1 MSPETQKPKSFAD
14 ILQQNQ
20 EFVAHLQTLQD
31 DMGTQLAEKEQEL
44 ALIQRLL
51 ADKQREVDEMQN
63 AQLQWAIDRQALL
76 EQHESLKKGHLTLQQ
91 THDRAQADLGRLKD
105 EAARARAHDQERAIE
120 RQALLDQHE
129 SLKQGNQDLQ
139 QSHDRAQVEL
149 ARLKDDVARA
159 KTRDEERRGQLRQ
172 LEQERIQLAQKYEA
186 DQKKFREDLKTAE
199 DDLNSLQTSQLQWAV
214 DRETLLKDRES
225 AVARQAQLEQE
236 WQKARASLT
245 EDKARLEDLSDD
257 LQQQL
262 KAVRA
267 ELEPLKAAR
276 DKWQAERQRL
286 IADVARLEQGSQAA
300 ESQFKADRK
309 LLLGQL
315 DEARKKGA
323 DLDKAEA
330 EFQRLSDER
339 SALLT
344 KVKAMEKDWQSRE
357 TSYAEEKSTLKK
369 QNQDAIARLAAM
381 QQDYEKIK
389 ALHADLAGETGR
401 KAEEWTAR
409 EQRLT
414 AEKNQLKVDL
424 ERIQAQ
430 LSDMMSQTNELH
442 SQRAAEAKELDQ
454 AWQREKVSLKAQ
466 LEEARK
472 TAGSGPPTSQVLARY
487 EAEKRAMQA
496 QLEGLK
502 VELAASGK
510 NKEAAPALSQ
520 AKRDFEAKFR
530 VIYDQSHDLNSPLNA
545 IIGFS
550 EILLDEKTNKTTPE
564 ERREFVAHIN
574 ESGKRLVE
582 HIREL
587 IEFAKQEA
595 GIQERPVQM
604 QPPVGV
610 GTKAPVIL
618 VADNDPAVKE
628 RIEPF
633 LSHAGYEVV
642 IAASAQ
648 EALRK
653 AVQLQ
658 PLAVLIDTQL
668 PPNGGSGLVYDLR
681 RESKTKDIPIVLT
694 SKVNKESLPFDIGQ
708 ADFLTKP
715 IDRQQLLQ
723 MMVKF
728 DLLADGKRGK
738 KTPSSILIVDD
749 DPQNIRLV
757 KAMLKPF
764 NMEIIVADGGKA
776 GLELALK
783 KKPDM
788 IILDL
793 MMPDVD
799 GFEVVSK
806 LREDPAGSQI
816 PILIYTAKNISS
828 EDRERLQGNIQSII
842 QKGDFGKDRFLE
854 MINNLQTSQAA

>member
-1 MSPETQKPKSFAD
+1 MPETPKAKSFAD

-20 EFVAHLQTLQD
+20 EFIAHLQALQD
-31 DMGTQLAEKEQEL
+31 DAGAQLAEKDKEL
-44 ALIQRLL
+44 ALIARQLEE
-51 ADKQREVDEMQN
+51 KQQELDELQN
-63 AQLQWAIDRQALL
+63 AQLQWAMD
-76 EQHESLKKGHLTLQQ
+76 
-91 THDRAQADLGRLKD
+91 
-105 EAARARAHDQERAIE
+105 

-129 SLKQGNQDLQ
+129 ALKQGHQDLQ

-149 ARLKDDVARA
+149 GRFKEDVARA
-159 KTRDEERRGQLRQ
+159 KTRDEERRGQLKQ
-172 LEQERIQLAQKYEA
+172 LEQERMQLAQKAEA
-186 DQKKFREDLKTAE
+186 DQKRMRADIKTAQ
-199 DDLNSLQTSQLQWAV
+199 DDLNSLQSAQLQWAV
-214 DRETLLKDRES
+214 DRETLLKDRDS
-225 AVARQAQLEQE
+225 AVLRQAQLEQE
-236 WQKARASLT
+236 WQKARAELTKDNARLT
-245 EDKARLEDLSDD
+245 ELSAQ

-262 KAVRA
+262 KAMQA
-267 ELEPLKAAR
+267 EIDPLKAAR

-286 IADVARLEQGSQAA
+286 VADVGRLEQAGQAA
-300 ESQFKADRK
+300 DAQFKADRK
-309 LLLGQL
+309 LLQGQL

-344 KVKAMEKDWQSRE
+344 KLKALEKDWQSRE
-357 TSYAEEKSTLKK
+357 ASVAEEKAALKK
-369 QNQDAIARLAAM
+369 QSQDAVAKLAAV
-381 QQDYEKIK
+381 QQDYEKLK
-389 ALHADLAGETGR
+389 AMHADLAGETGR

-430 LSDMMSQTNELH
+430 LSEMVGQTNELQTRR
-442 SQRAAEAKELDQ
+442 SAESKELEQ
-454 AWQREKVSLKAQ
+454 AWQREKASLKAQ

-472 TAGSGPPTSQVLARY
+472 AAGSGPPSSQVLARY

-496 QLEGLK
+496 QLDGLK
-502 VELAASGK
+502 TELTASGK
-510 NKEAAPALSQ
+510 NKDAAPALTQ

-550 EILLDEKTNKTTPE
+550 EILLDEKANKTTPE

-604 QPPVGV
+604 MPPVGA

-694 SKVNKESLPFDIGQ
+694 SKINKESLPFDIGQ

-749 DPQNIRLV
+749 DPQNIRLI

-764 NMEIIVADGGKA
+764 NMEIMVADGGKA

-816 PILIYTAKNISS
+816 PILIYTAKNITS
-828 EDRERLQGNIQSII
+828 EDRERLQGNIQTII

-854 MINNLQTSQAA
+854 MINNLQTSRAA

>member
-1 MSPETQKPKSFAD
+1 MPEAPKPKSFAD

-20 EFVAHLQTLQD
+20 DFITHLQALQED
-31 DMGTQLAEKEQEL
+31 VGGQLEEKEKELALVKRQLAEKQQEL
-44 ALIQRLL
+44 
-51 ADKQREVDEMQN
+51 DEMQN
-63 AQLQWAIDRQALL
+63 AQLQWAMDRQ
-76 EQHESLKKGHLTLQQ
+76 S
-91 THDRAQADLGRLKD
+91 
-105 EAARARAHDQERAIE
+105 
-120 RQALLDQHE
+120 LLDQHE
-129 SLKQGNQDLQ
+129 SLKQGQQDLQ
-139 QSHDRAQVEL
+139 QSHDQAKVEL
-149 ARLKDDVARA
+149 ARLKDDTARA
-159 KTRDEERRGQLRQ
+159 KVRDEERRGQLRQ
-172 LEQERIQLAQKYEA
+172 LEQERIQLAQKSEG
-186 DQKKFREDLKTAE
+186 DQKKIRADLKAAQ
-199 DDLNSLQTSQLQWAV
+199 DDLDSLQSAQLQWAM
-214 DRETLLKDRES
+214 DRETLLKDRDT
-225 AVARQAQLEQE
+225 AVTKQAQLEQE
-236 WQKARASLT
+236 WQKARAELT
-245 EDKARLEDLSDD
+245 KDKARLTDVTTQV
-257 LQQQL
+257 QQQL
-262 KAVRA
+262 KAAQA

-276 DKWQAERQRL
+276 EKWQAERQRL
-286 IADVARLEQGSQAA
+286 VADVARLEQGSQAA
-300 ESQFKADRK
+300 EAQFRADRK
-309 LLLGQL
+309 LLQGQL
-315 DEARKKGA
+315 EEARRKAA

-330 EFQRLSDER
+330 EFARISDER

-344 KVKAMEKDWQSRE
+344 KVKALEKDWQSRE
-357 TSYAEEKSTLKK
+357 ASIAEEKAALRK
-369 QNQDAIARLAAM
+369 QVQDAVARLAAM

-414 AEKNQLKVDL
+414 SEKNQLKVDL
-424 ERIQAQ
+424 ERVQAQ
-430 LSDMMSQTNELH
+430 LSDMMSQSNDLH
-442 SQRAAEAKELDQ
+442 SQRATQSKELEQ
-454 AWQREKVSLKAQ
+454 AWLREKASLKAQ
-466 LEEARK
+466 LDEARK
-472 TAGSGPPTSQVLARY
+472 AAGSGPPSSQVLARY

-496 QLEGLK
+496 QLDSLRT
-502 VELAASGK
+502 ELTASGK
-510 NKEAAPALSQ
+510 NKDAAPALAQ

-545 IIGFS
+545 INGFS
-550 EILLDEKTNKTTPE
+550 EILLDEKGNKTTPE

-574 ESGKRLVE
+574 ESAKRLGE

-604 QPPVGV
+604 VPPVGS
-610 GTKAPVIL
+610 GSKPPVIL

-764 NMEIIVADGGKA
+764 NMEVMVADGGKA

-783 KKPDM
+783 KKPDL

-816 PILIYTAKNISS
+816 PILIYTAKNITS
-828 EDRERLQGNIQSII
+828 EDRERLQGNIQTII

-854 MINNLQTSQAA
+854 MINNLQTTHAA

>member
-1 MSPETQKPKSFAD
+1 MGEREEHNPAEPRSRSFQD
-14 ILQQNQ
+14 VLQQHQ
-20 EFVAHLQTLQD
+20 QFISHLEALQD
-31 DMGTQLAEKEQEL
+31 EVGGQLAEKEKEL
-44 ALIQRLL
+44 AGREHELARLRAEL
-51 ADKQREVDEMQN
+51 EAKGKELDELQE
-63 AQLQWAIDRQALL
+63 AQLQWAMDRQ
-76 EQHESLKKGHLTLQQ
+76 G
-91 THDRAQADLGRLKD
+91 
-105 EAARARAHDQERAIE
+105 
-120 RQALLDQHE
+120 LLDKHE
-129 SLKQGNQDLQ
+129 SLKQEHADLEG
-139 QSHDRAQVEL
+139 SHERARGEL
-149 ARLKDDVARA
+149 TRIQEEVARA
-159 KTRDEERRGQLRQ
+159 RGRDEERRGQLRR
-172 LEQERIQLAQKYEA
+172 LEQERIELEKVHEA
-186 DQKKFREDLKTAE
+186 ERTRIEGELGTLRKDL
-199 DDLNSLQTSQLQWAV
+199 DGLQNAQLQWAM
-214 DRETLLKDRES
+214 DRETLLKERED
-225 AVARQAQLEQE
+225 AVARQAGLEQE
-236 WQKARASLT
+236 WQQARSSLT
-245 EDKARLEDLSDD
+245 DEKNRLTGLVAQ

-262 KAVRA
+262 KAVQE
-267 ELEPLKAAR
+267 ELQPLKGAR
-276 DKWQAERQRL
+276 DKWQSERQRL
-286 IADVARLEQGSQAA
+286 VSDLARLEQDALAKEEQG
-300 ESQFKADRK
+300 KADRR
-309 LLLGQL
+309 LFQHDL
-315 DEARKKGA
+315 DEARKKA
-323 DLDKAEA
+323 AESA
-330 EFQRLSDER
+330 KLETELQRVSDER
-339 SALLT
+339 AALLA
-344 KVKAMEKDWQSRE
+344 KVRALEKDWQSRE
-357 TSYAEEKSTLKK
+357 ASIAEERAGLRK
-369 QNQDAIARLAAM
+369 QLDAAGARFQAM
-381 QQDYEKIK
+381 QADYEKVK
-389 ALHADLAGETGR
+389 ALHADLAGEQSR
-401 KAEEWTAR
+401 KSEEWTGR

-414 AEKNQLKVDL
+414 GEKNQLKVDL
-424 ERIQAQ
+424 ERVQAE
-430 LSDMMSQTNELH
+430 LSEMMGRSTEL
-442 SQRAAEAKELDQ
+442 QRGREAELRELEQ
-454 AWQREKVSLKAQ
+454 AWAREKATLKAQ
-466 LEEARK
+466 LDEARK
-472 TAGSGPPTSQVLARY
+472 AAGTVPAQSQAIARY
-487 EAEKRAMQA
+487 ETEKRALQA
-496 QLEGLK
+496 QLEALK
-502 VELAASGK
+502 AELVASGK
-510 NKEAAPALSQ
+510 SKDQGPALSQ
-520 AKRDFEAKFR
+520 ARRDFEAKFR

-550 EILLDEKTNKTTPE
+550 EILLDERTNKTTPE
-564 ERREFVAHIN
+564 ERREFVQHIN

-604 QPPVGV
+604 VPPM
-610 GTKAPVIL
+610 GTGSKPPVIL

-764 NMEIIVADGGKA
+764 NMEVMVADGGKA

-783 KKPDM
+783 KKPDL
-788 IILDL
+788 IILAL

-816 PILIYTAKNISS
+816 PILIYTAKNITS
-828 EDRERLQGNIQSII
+828 EDRERLQGNIQTII

-854 MINNLQTSQAA
+854 MINNLQTTHAA

>member
-1 MSPETQKPKSFAD
+1 MSPEPSKAKSFAD

-20 EFVAHLQTLQD
+20 EFIVHLQALQED
-31 DMGTQLAEKEQEL
+31 IGTQLEEKEKEL
-44 ALIQRLL
+44 ALVKRQLT
-51 ADKQREVDEMQN
+51 AKQQETDELQN
-63 AQLQWAIDRQALL
+63 SQLQWAID
-76 EQHESLKKGHLTLQQ
+76 
-91 THDRAQADLGRLKD
+91 
-105 EAARARAHDQERAIE
+105 

-129 SLKQGNQDLQ
+129 SLKQGHQDLQ

-149 ARLKDDVARA
+149 GRLKDDVARSKA
-159 KTRDEERRGQLRQ
+159 RDEERRSQLRQ
-172 LEQERIQLAQKYEA
+172 LEQERMQLTQKFEA
-186 DQKKFREDLKTAE
+186 DQKKIRADLKSAQ
-199 DDLNSLQTSQLQWAV
+199 DDLDSLQSAQLQWAM
-214 DRETLLKDRES
+214 DRETLLKDRDT
-225 AVARQAQLEQE
+225 AVAKQAQLEQD
-236 WQKARASLT
+236 WQKARAELT
-245 EDKARLEDLSDD
+245 QDKVRLTQLTAQ

-262 KAVRA
+262 KAVQA

-276 DKWQAERQRL
+276 EKWQAERQRL
-286 IADVARLEQGSQAA
+286 IADVARLEQGGQAA
-300 ESQFKADRK
+300 EAQFKADRR
-309 LLLGQL
+309 LLQGQL
-315 DEARKKGA
+315 EEARKKGA

-330 EFQRLSDER
+330 EFQRVSDER
-339 SALLT
+339 SALLS
-344 KVKAMEKDWQSRE
+344 KVKALEKDWQLRE
-357 TSYAEEKSTLKK
+357 ASVAEEKSSLKK
-369 QNQDAIARLAAM
+369 QVSDANNRLAAVA
-381 QQDYEKIK
+381 QDAEKLK
-389 ALHADLAGETGR
+389 ALHADLAGETSR
-401 KAEEWTAR
+401 KAEEWTSR

-414 AEKNQLKVDL
+414 SEKNQLKVDL
-424 ERIQAQ
+424 ERVQAQ

-442 SQRAAEAKELDQ
+442 SQRAVEAKELDE
-454 AWQREKVSLKAQ
+454 AWKREKASLKAQ

-472 TAGSGPPTSQVLARY
+472 AAGSGPPTSQVLARY

-496 QLEGLK
+496 QLDSLRND
-502 VELAASGK
+502 LAASGK
-510 NKEAAPALSQ
+510 HKDTAPALSQ

-545 IIGFS
+545 ILGFS
-550 EILLDEKTNKTTPE
+550 EILLDEKANKTTPE

-604 QPPVGV
+604 VPPVGT
-610 GTKAPVIL
+610 GTKPPVIL

-694 SKVNKESLPFDIGQ
+694 SKVNKESLAFDIGQ

-749 DPQNIRLV
+749 DPQNIRLI

-764 NMEIIVADGGKA
+764 NIEVMVADGGKA
-776 GLELALK
+776 GVDMALK
-783 KKPDM
+783 KKPDL

-799 GFEVVSK
+799 GFEVVSRLK
-806 LREDPAGSQI
+806 EDPAASQI
-816 PILIYTAKNISS
+816 PILIYTAKNITS

>member
-1 MSPETQKPKSFAD
+1 MTPEAPKARSFGD
-14 ILQQNQ
+14 ILKQNQ
-20 EFVAHLQTLQD
+20 DFIAHLQALQED
-31 DMGTQLAEKEQEL
+31 IGAQLEEKEKELAVVKRQLGDKQQEL
-44 ALIQRLL
+44 
-51 ADKQREVDEMQN
+51 DELQN
-63 AQLQWAIDRQALL
+63 AQLQWAMD
-76 EQHESLKKGHLTLQQ
+76 
-91 THDRAQADLGRLKD
+91 
-105 EAARARAHDQERAIE
+105 
-120 RQALLDQHE
+120 RQALLDQHD
-129 SLKQGNQDLQ
+129 SLKSGHQDLQ
-139 QSHDRAQVEL
+139 QKHDQAQVEL
-149 ARLKDDVARA
+149 GRLKDDIARA
-159 KTRDEERRGQLRQ
+159 RARDEERRGQLKQ
-172 LEQERIQLAQKYEA
+172 LEQERIQLAQKFEA
-186 DQKKFREDLKTAE
+186 DQKKIRADLKSSQ
-199 DDLNSLQTSQLQWAV
+199 DDLDGLQTAQLQWAI
-214 DRETLLKDRES
+214 DRES
-225 AVARQAQLEQE
+225 LIKDRDAAVGKLAQLEQD
-236 WQKARASLT
+236 WQKARMELT
-245 EDKARLEDLSDD
+245 QDKEKLSE
-257 LQQQL
+257 LNSKFQQQL
-262 KAVRA
+262 KAIQA
-267 ELEPLKAAR
+267 EIEPLRASR
-276 DKWQAERQRL
+276 EKWQTERQRL
-286 IADVARLEQGSQAA
+286 VADIARLEQAAQAS
-300 ESQFKADRK
+300 ESEFKADRK
-309 LLLGQL
+309 LLMGELE
-315 DEARKKGA
+315 EARKKAA
-323 DLDKAEA
+323 DFDRAEA

-339 SALLT
+339 AALLT
-344 KVKAMEKDWQSRE
+344 KVRALEKDWQARE
-357 TSYAEEKSTLKK
+357 ASIAEEKAGLKK
-369 QNQDAIARLAAM
+369 QVSDALAKLGAT
-381 QQDYEKIK
+381 QQDYEKLK
-389 ALHADLAGETGR
+389 GLHADLAGETGR

-414 AEKNQLKVDL
+414 SEKNHLKVDL
-424 ERIQAQ
+424 ERVQSQ
-430 LSDMMSQTNELH
+430 LSDMMEKANDLQTQRMNEA
-442 SQRAAEAKELDQ
+442 RELEL
-454 AWQREKVSLKAQ
+454 AWQREKAALKAQ
-466 LEEARK
+466 LDEARK
-472 TAGSGPPTSQVLARY
+472 AAGSGPPTTQVLAKY

-496 QLEGLK
+496 QIDALRG
-502 VELAASGK
+502 ELATSGRSK
-510 NKEAAPALSQ
+510 DAAPALTQ

-574 ESGKRLVE
+574 ESGKRLSE

-595 GIQERPVQM
+595 GIQERPVAIV
-604 QPPVGV
+604 PPVGAAS
-610 GTKAPVIL
+610 KPPVIL
-618 VADNDPAVKE
+618 VADNDPAVRE

-653 AVQLQ
+653 AVQLR

-694 SKVNKESLPFDIGQ
+694 SKVNKESLPADLGQ

-764 NMEIIVADGGKA
+764 NMEVTVAEGGKQ
-776 GLELALK
+776 GLEMALK
-783 KKPDM
+783 KKPDL

-816 PILIYTAKNISS
+816 PILIYTAKNVTS
-828 EDRERLQGNIQSII
+828 EDRERLQGNIQTII

>member
-1 MSPETQKPKSFAD
+1 LSPEPAKTKSFAD

-20 EFVAHLQTLQD
+20 DFIAHLQTLQD
-31 DMGTQLAEKEQEL
+31 DIATQLAEKEKEL
-44 ALIQRLL
+44 EATRKELQ
-51 ADKQREVDEMQN
+51 AKQAELDDFQN
-63 AQLQWAIDRQALL
+63 SQLQWAMDRQGLLDQHTVVVKSHKEL
-76 EQHESLKKGHLTLQQ
+76 EQRHQRAESELQK
-91 THDRAQADLGRLKD
+91 AQAQWG
-105 EAARARAHDQERAIE
+105 AE
-120 RQALLDQHE
+120 RQALSDQHGA
-129 SLKQGNQDLQ
+129 LQQAHQDLQ
-139 QSHDRAQVEL
+139 QSHDRARVDL
-149 ARLKDDVARA
+149 ARLQEDVARA
-159 KTRDEERRGQLRQ
+159 KVRDEERRSQLRQ
-172 LEQERIQLAQKYEA
+172 LEQERMQLTKKHESVE
-186 DQKKFREDLKTAE
+186 KKFAADLKAAQS
-199 DDLNSLQTSQLQWAV
+199 DLDSLQSSQIQWAM
-214 DRETLLKDRES
+214 DREALLKDRDA
-225 AVARQAQLEQE
+225 AVAKQAQLEGE
-236 WQKARASLT
+236 WQLARTQLT
-245 EDKARLEDLSDD
+245 DDRKKLADLNSQ

-262 KAVRA
+262 KAVQA
-267 ELEPLKAAR
+267 ELEPLKAAK
-276 DKWQAERQRL
+276 DKWQSERQRL
-286 IADVARLEQGSQAA
+286 ISDIARVEQEAQSA
-300 ESQFKADRK
+300 EAQFKADRK
-309 LLLGQL
+309 LMQTQL
-315 DEARKKGA
+315 EEARKKGA

-330 EFQRLSDER
+330 EFQRVSDER

-344 KVKAMEKDWQSRE
+344 KVKALEKDWQVRE
-357 TSYAEEKSTLKK
+357 ASVAEEKAALRK
-369 QNQDAIARLAAM
+369 QVQDAAARLAAT
-381 QQDYEKIK
+381 QQDYEKVK
-389 ALHADLAGETGR
+389 ALHDDLAGETGR
-401 KAEEWTAR
+401 KAEEWTSR

-414 AEKNQLKVDL
+414 SEKNKLKVDL
-424 ERIQAQ
+424 ERVQGQ
-430 LSDMMSQTNELH
+430 LSEMMGETNELQ
-442 SQRAAEAKELDQ
+442 SRRANEMKELEL
-454 AWQREKVSLKAQ
+454 AWQREKASLKSQ

-472 TAGSGPPTSQVLARY
+472 TAGSGPPSSQVIARY
-487 EAEKRAMQA
+487 ETEKRAMQA
-496 QLEGLK
+496 QLDGLRT
-502 VELAASGK
+502 ELAAGGK
-510 NKEAAPALSQ
+510 NKDAAPALAQ

-545 IIGFS
+545 INGFS
-550 EILLDEKTNKTTPE
+550 EILLDEKGNKTTPE

-574 ESGKRLVE
+574 ESAKRLGE

-587 IEFAKQEA
+587 IEFAKQES

-604 QPPVGV
+604 VPPVGAS
-610 GTKAPVIL
+610 TKAPVIL
-618 VADNDPAVKE
+618 VADNDPSVKE

-694 SKVNKESLPFDIGQ
+694 SKINKESLPFDIGQ

-764 NMEIIVADGGKA
+764 NMEIMVADGGKA
-776 GLELALK
+776 GLEIAMK
-783 KKPDM
+783 KKPDL

-806 LREDPAGSQI
+806 LREDPASAQI
-816 PILIYTAKNISS
+816 PILIYTAKNITS
-828 EDRERLQGNIQSII
+828 EDRERLQGNIQTII

-854 MINNLQTSQAA
+854 MINNLQIAQAS

>member
-1 MSPETQKPKSFAD
+1 MSPETPKPKSFAD

-20 EFVAHLQTLQD
+20 EFIAHLQTLQD
-31 DMGTQLAEKEQEL
+31 DMGTELAEKAKEL
-44 ALIQRLL
+44 AAVQRQLD
-51 ADKQREVDEMQN
+51 AKQHELDELQN
-63 AQLQWAIDRQALL
+63 AQLQWAMDRQALL
-76 EQHESLKKGHLTLQQ
+76 GE
-91 THDRAQADLGRLKD
+91 
-105 EAARARAHDQERAIE
+105 
-120 RQALLDQHE
+120 HE
-129 SLKQGNQDLQ
+129 SLKQGHVDLQ

-149 ARLKDDVARA
+149 GRLKDDIARA
-159 KTRDEERRGQLRQ
+159 KTRDEERRSQLRQ
-172 LEQERIQLAQKYEA
+172 LEQERMLLAQKYEA
-186 DQKKFREDLKTAE
+186 DQKKTRADLKSAQ

-214 DRETLLKDRES
+214 DRETLLKDRDT
-225 AVARQAQLEQE
+225 AVARQAELEQD
-236 WQKARASLT
+236 WQKARAELT
-245 EDKARLEDLSDD
+245 HDKARLTDLTAQ
-257 LQQQL
+257 LQHQL
-262 KAVRA
+262 KAVQA
-267 ELEPLKAAR
+267 EIDPLKVAR

-286 IADVARLEQGSQAA
+286 IADVARLEQGAQSADA
-300 ESQFKADRK
+300 QFKADRK
-309 LLLGQL
+309 LLQAQL
-315 DEARKKGA
+315 EEARKKGA

-344 KVKAMEKDWQSRE
+344 KLKALEKDWQSRE
-357 TSYAEEKSTLKK
+357 ASIAEEKAALRK
-369 QNQDAIARLAAM
+369 QGQDAIAKLAAT
-381 QQDYEKIK
+381 QQDYEKLK
-389 ALHADLAGETGR
+389 ALHADLAGEAGR
-401 KAEEWTAR
+401 KVEEWTVR

-414 AEKNQLKVDL
+414 SEKNQLKVDL

-430 LSDMMSQTNELH
+430 LSEMSTQTNELH
-442 SQRAAEAKELDQ
+442 SQRAVEAKELEE
-454 AWQREKVSLKAQ
+454 AWQREKASLKAQ
-466 LEEARK
+466 LDEARK
-472 TAGSGPPTSQVLARY
+472 AAGSGPPTSQVLARY

-502 VELAASGK
+502 VELTASGK
-510 NKEAAPALSQ
+510 NKDAAPALIQ

-550 EILLDEKTNKTTPE
+550 EILLDEKANKTTPE

-604 QPPVGV
+604 VPPVGV

-764 NMEIIVADGGKA
+764 NMEIMVADGGKA
-776 GLELALK
+776 GLEIAMK

-806 LREDPAGSQI
+806 LREDPASSQI
-816 PILIYTAKNISS
+816 PILIYTAKNITS
-828 EDRERLQGNIQSII
+828 EDRERLQGNIQTII

>member
-1 MSPETQKPKSFAD
+1 MAPETPKGRSFAD

-20 EFVAHLQTLQD
+20 EFIAHLQALQED
-31 DMGTQLAEKEQEL
+31 IGGQLEEKEKEL
-44 ALIQRLL
+44 AVVKRQLNE
-51 ADKQREVDEMQN
+51 KQVELDELQN
-63 AQLQWAIDRQALL
+63 AQLQWAMD
-76 EQHESLKKGHLTLQQ
+76 
-91 THDRAQADLGRLKD
+91 
-105 EAARARAHDQERAIE
+105 
-120 RQALLDQHE
+120 RQALLDQQD
-129 SLKQGNQDLQ
+129 SFKQGHHDLQ
-139 QSHDRAQVEL
+139 QKHDQAQVEL
-149 ARLKDDVARA
+149 GRIKEDLNRARV
-159 KTRDEERRGQLRQ
+159 RDEERRAQLKQ
-172 LEQERIQLAQKYEA
+172 LEQERIQLAQKFEA
-186 DQKKFREDLKTAE
+186 DQKKIRADLKSAQ
-199 DDLNSLQTSQLQWAV
+199 DDLDSLQTSQIQWAM
-214 DRETLLKDRES
+214 DRETLLKDRDT
-225 AVARQAQLEQE
+225 AVAKQAQLEQE
-236 WQKARASLT
+236 WQKG
-245 EDKARLEDLSDD
+245 RLELTQEKTRLNELNSQ

-262 KAVRA
+262 KSVQA
-267 ELEPLKAAR
+267 ELDPLRTAR
-276 DKWQAERQRL
+276 EKWQAERQRL
-286 IADVARLEQGSQAA
+286 VADVARLEQAAQTTDSQA
-300 ESQFKADRK
+300 KADRK
-309 LLLGQL
+309 LLQGQI
-315 DEARKKGA
+315 DEARKKIMELEKVQS
-323 DLDKAEA
+323 D
-330 EFQRLSDER
+330 FQRVNDER

-344 KVKAMEKDWQSRE
+344 KVKALEKDWQSRE
-357 TSYAEEKSTLKK
+357 ASVAEEKAALKK
-369 QNQDAIARLAAM
+369 QVQDAVARLAAM
-381 QQDYEKIK
+381 QQDYEKLK
-389 ALHADLAGETGR
+389 GLHADLAGETGR

-414 AEKNQLKVDL
+414 SEKNQLKVDL
-424 ERIQAQ
+424 ERVQAE
-430 LSDMMSQTNELH
+430 LSDMMAKTNELQG
-442 SQRAAEAKELDQ
+442 QRMAQARELEQ
-454 AWQREKVSLKAQ
+454 AWQREKASLKAQ

-472 TAGSGPPTSQVLARY
+472 AAGGASQTSQAIAKL
-487 EAEKRAMQA
+487 ETEKRALQA
-496 QLEGLK
+496 QLEGLRA
-502 VELAASGK
+502 ELAASGK
-510 NKEAAPALSQ
+510 NKDAAPALSQ
-520 AKRDFEAKFR
+520 ARRDFEAKFR

-550 EILLDEKTNKTTPE
+550 EILLDEKANKTTPE

-595 GIQERPVQM
+595 GIQERPIAMV
-604 QPPVGV
+604 PPSGA
-610 GTKAPVIL
+610 TSKPPVIL

-749 DPQNIRLV
+749 DPQNIRLI

-764 NMEIIVADGGKA
+764 NMEVMVADGGKA
-776 GLELALK
+776 GLDIALK
-783 KKPDM
+783 KKPDL

-806 LREDPAGSQI
+806 LREDPDASQI
-816 PILIYTAKNISS
+816 PILIYTAKNITS

>member
-1 MSPETQKPKSFAD
+1 MAPESSKAKSFAD

-20 EFVAHLQTLQD
+20 EFIGHLQTLQED
-31 DMGTQLAEKEQEL
+31 IGAQLAEKEKELAAVKRQMAEKQQEL
-44 ALIQRLL
+44 
-51 ADKQREVDEMQN
+51 DELQN
-63 AQLQWAIDRQALL
+63 AQLQWAQD
-76 EQHESLKKGHLTLQQ
+76 
-91 THDRAQADLGRLKD
+91 
-105 EAARARAHDQERAIE
+105 
-120 RQALLDQHE
+120 RQALLDQQDAV
-129 SLKQGNQDLQ
+129 KQGHQDLQ
-139 QSHDRAQVEL
+139 QRHDQAQVEL
-149 ARLKDDVARA
+149 GRLKDDAARA
-159 KTRDEERRGQLRQ
+159 KTRDEERRSQLRQ
-172 LEQERIQLAQKYEA
+172 LEQERMQLAQKFEA
-186 DQKKFREDLKTAE
+186 DQKKVRADLKSAQ
-199 DDLNSLQTSQLQWAV
+199 DDLDSLQTAQLQWAM
-214 DRETLLKDRES
+214 DRETLLKDRDA
-225 AVARQAQLEQE
+225 AVAKQAQLEQE
-236 WQKARASLT
+236 WQKARADLTSEKTRLT
-245 EDKARLEDLSDD
+245 ELSTK

-262 KAVRA
+262 KVAQA
-267 ELEPLKAAR
+267 EIEPLKAAR
-276 DKWQAERQRL
+276 EKSQAERQRL
-286 IADVARLEQGSQAA
+286 VADVARLEQGAQSADA
-300 ESQFKADRK
+300 QFKADRK
-309 LLLGQL
+309 LLQGQL
-315 DEARKKGA
+315 EEARHKAA

-344 KVKAMEKDWQSRE
+344 KVKALERDWQSRE
-357 TSYAEEKSTLKK
+357 ASFAEEKAGLKK
-369 QNQDAIARLAAM
+369 QVQDAVARLAGI
-381 QQDYEKIK
+381 QQDYEKLK
-389 ALHADLAGETGR
+389 TMHADLAGETGR
-401 KAEEWTAR
+401 KAEEWTTR

-414 AEKNQLKVDL
+414 SEKNQLKVDL
-424 ERIQAQ
+424 ERVQAQ
-430 LSDMMSQTNELH
+430 LSDMMAETNELH
-442 SQRAAEAKELDQ
+442 GRRASESKELEQ
-454 AWQREKVSLKAQ
+454 AWHREKASLKTQ

-472 TAGSGPPTSQVLARY
+472 AAGSGPPASQAIARY

-496 QLEGLK
+496 QLDG
-502 VELAASGK
+502 VRTELAASGK
-510 NKEAAPALSQ
+510 NKDAAPALTQ

-545 IIGFS
+545 IVGFS
-550 EILLDEKTNKTTPE
+550 EILLDEKANKTTPE

-604 QPPVGV
+604 VPPVGL
-610 GTKAPVIL
+610 GTKPPVIL

-694 SKVNKESLPFDIGQ
+694 SKINKESLPFDIGQ

-749 DPQNIRLV
+749 DPQNIRLI

-764 NMEIIVADGGKA
+764 NMEIMVADGGKA

-783 KKPDM
+783 KKPDL

-806 LREDPAGSQI
+806 LREDPAGRQI

>member
-1 MSPETQKPKSFAD
+1 MSPEPSKAKSFAD

-20 EFVAHLQTLQD
+20 EFIVHLQALQED
-31 DMGTQLAEKEQEL
+31 IGTQLEEKEKEL
-44 ALIQRLL
+44 ALVKRRM
-51 ADKQREVDEMQN
+51 AAKQQETDELQN
-63 AQLQWAIDRQALL
+63 SQLQWAID
-76 EQHESLKKGHLTLQQ
+76 
-91 THDRAQADLGRLKD
+91 
-105 EAARARAHDQERAIE
+105 

-129 SLKQGNQDLQ
+129 SLKQGHQDLQ

-149 ARLKDDVARA
+149 GRLKDDVARA
-159 KTRDEERRGQLRQ
+159 KSRDEERRSQLRQ
-172 LEQERIQLAQKYEA
+172 LEQERMQLTQKFEA
-186 DQKKFREDLKTAE
+186 DQKKIRADFKAAQ
-199 DDLNSLQTSQLQWAV
+199 DDLDSLQSAQLQWAM
-214 DRETLLKDRES
+214 DRETLLKDRDT
-225 AVARQAQLEQE
+225 AVAKQAQLEQD
-236 WQKARASLT
+236 WQKARAELTKDKTRLT
-245 EDKARLEDLSDD
+245 ELTAQQ
-257 LQQQL
+257 QQQL
-262 KAVRA
+262 KAVQA
-267 ELEPLKAAR
+267 ELEPLKTAR

-286 IADVARLEQGSQAA
+286 IADVARLEQGGQEA
-300 ESQFKADRK
+300 EAQYKADRR
-309 LLLGQL
+309 LLQGQL
-315 DEARKKGA
+315 EEARKKGA

-339 SALLT
+339 SALLS
-344 KVKAMEKDWQSRE
+344 KVKALEKDWQLRE
-357 TSYAEEKSTLKK
+357 ASIAEEKAGLKK
-369 QNQDAIARLAAM
+369 HVSDANNKLAAVAQDA
-381 QQDYEKIK
+381 EKLK
-389 ALHADLAGETGR
+389 ALHADLAGETSR
-401 KAEEWTAR
+401 KAEQWTAR

-414 AEKNQLKVDL
+414 SEKNQLKVDL
-424 ERIQAQ
+424 ERVQAQ

-442 SQRAAEAKELDQ
+442 SQRAAEAKELDE
-454 AWQREKVSLKAQ
+454 AWKREKASLKAQ

-472 TAGSGPPTSQVLARY
+472 AAGSGPPTSQVLARY

-496 QLEGLK
+496 QLDSLRND
-502 VELAASGK
+502 LAASGK
-510 NKEAAPALSQ
+510 HKDTAPALSQ

-545 IIGFS
+545 ILGFS
-550 EILLDEKTNKTTPE
+550 EILLDEKANKTTPE

-604 QPPVGV
+604 VPPVGT
-610 GTKAPVIL
+610 GTKPPVIL

-694 SKVNKESLPFDIGQ
+694 SKVNKESLAFDIGQ

-749 DPQNIRLV
+749 DPQNIRLI

-764 NMEIIVADGGKA
+764 NIEVMVADGGKA
-776 GLELALK
+776 GVEMALK
-783 KKPDM
+783 KKPDL

-793 MMPDVD
+793 MMPEVD
-799 GFEVVSK
+799 GFDVVSRLK
-806 LREDPAGSQI
+806 EDPAASQI
-816 PILIYTAKNISS
+816 PILIYTAKNITS

>member
-1 MSPETQKPKSFAD
+1 MPETPKPKSFAD

-20 EFVAHLQTLQD
+20 DFIAHLQVLQED
-31 DMGTQLAEKEQEL
+31 VGVQLEEKEKALALAKRQLAEKQQEL
-44 ALIQRLL
+44 
-51 ADKQREVDEMQN
+51 DEMQN
-63 AQLQWAIDRQALL
+63 AQLQWAMDRQ
-76 EQHESLKKGHLTLQQ
+76 S
-91 THDRAQADLGRLKD
+91 
-105 EAARARAHDQERAIE
+105 
-120 RQALLDQHE
+120 LLDQHE
-129 SLKQGNQDLQ
+129 SLKQGQTDLQ
-139 QSHDRAQVEL
+139 QSHDQAKVEL
-149 ARLKDDVARA
+149 ARLKDDIARA

-172 LEQERIQLAQKYEA
+172 LEQERIQLAQKSEV
-186 DQKKFREDLKTAE
+186 DQKKIRADLKAAQ
-199 DDLNSLQTSQLQWAV
+199 DDLDSLQSAQLQWAM
-214 DRETLLKDRES
+214 DRETLLKDRDT
-225 AVARQAQLEQE
+225 AVSKQAQLEQE
-236 WQKARASLT
+236 WQKARAELT
-245 EDKARLEDLSDD
+245 KDKARLTDTTA
-257 LQQQL
+257 QQQL
-262 KAVRA
+262 KAAQA

-286 IADVARLEQGSQAA
+286 VADVARLEQGSQASEA
-300 ESQFKADRK
+300 QFKADRK
-309 LLLGQL
+309 LLQGQL

-330 EFQRLSDER
+330 EFGRISDER

-344 KVKAMEKDWQSRE
+344 KVKALEKDWQSRE
-357 TSYAEEKSTLKK
+357 ASIAEEKAALRK
-369 QNQDAIARLAAM
+369 QVGDAVAKLAAM
-381 QQDYEKIK
+381 QQDYEKVK

-401 KAEEWTAR
+401 KAEQWTAR

-414 AEKNQLKVDL
+414 SEKNQLKVDL
-424 ERIQAQ
+424 ERVQAQ
-430 LSDMMSQTNELH
+430 LSDMMSQSNDLQT
-442 SQRAAEAKELDQ
+442 QRASQSKELEQ
-454 AWQREKVSLKAQ
+454 AWLREKASLKAQ
-466 LEEARK
+466 LDESRK
-472 TAGSGPPTSQVLARY
+472 AAGSGPPSSQVLARY

-496 QLEGLK
+496 QLDSLRT
-502 VELAASGK
+502 ELTASGK
-510 NKEAAPALSQ
+510 NKDAAPALVQ

-545 IIGFS
+545 INGFS
-550 EILLDEKTNKTTPE
+550 EILLDEKGNKTTPE

-574 ESGKRLVE
+574 ESAKRLGE

-604 QPPVGV
+604 MPPVGT
-610 GTKAPVIL
+610 GSKPPVIL

-764 NMEIIVADGGKA
+764 NMEVMVADGGKA

-783 KKPDM
+783 KKPDL

-816 PILIYTAKNISS
+816 PILIYTAKNITS
-828 EDRERLQGNIQSII
+828 EDRERLQGNIQTII

>member
-1 MSPETQKPKSFAD
+1 MTPESPKGKSFAD

-20 EFVAHLQTLQD
+20 EFIGHLQALQED
-31 DMGTQLAEKEQEL
+31 IGSQLGEKEKEL
-44 ALIQRLL
+44 ALVQRQLTEKQQELDELQNAQLQWAQDRQALL
-51 ADKQREVDEMQN
+51 DQDESLKQGHQDLQQRHDQAQVDLGRLKDDAARAKARDEERRSQLRQLEQERMQLAQKFEADQKKARAELKSAQDDLDSLQT
-63 AQLQWAIDRQALL
+63 AQLQWAIDR
-76 EQHESLKKGHLTLQQ
+76 
-91 THDRAQADLGRLKD
+91 
-105 EAARARAHDQERAIE
+105 
-120 RQALLDQHE
+120 
-129 SLKQGNQDLQ
+129 
-139 QSHDRAQVEL
+139 
-149 ARLKDDVARA
+149 
-159 KTRDEERRGQLRQ
+159 
-172 LEQERIQLAQKYEA
+172 
-186 DQKKFREDLKTAE
+186 
-199 DDLNSLQTSQLQWAV
+199 
-214 DRETLLKDRES
+214 ETLLKDRDS
-225 AVARQAQLEQE
+225 AVAKQAQLEQE
-236 WQKARASLT
+236 WQKARADLT
-245 EDKARLEDLSDD
+245 QEKTRLTGLSSQ

-262 KAVRA
+262 KAAQA
-267 ELEPLKAAR
+267 EIEPLKAAR
-276 DKWQAERQRL
+276 EKSQAERQRL
-286 IADVARLEQGSQAA
+286 IADVARLEQGAQSSEA
-300 ESQFKADRK
+300 QFKADRK
-309 LLLGQL
+309 LLQGQL
-315 DEARKKGA
+315 EEARRKAA

-344 KVKAMEKDWQSRE
+344 KLKALEKDWQTRE
-357 TSYAEEKSTLKK
+357 ASFAEEKAGLKK
-369 QNQDAIARLAAM
+369 QVQDAVGKLAAI
-381 QQDYEKIK
+381 QQDYEKLK
-389 ALHADLAGETGR
+389 SMHADLAGETGR

-414 AEKNQLKVDL
+414 SEKNQLKVDL
-424 ERIQAQ
+424 ERVQAQ
-430 LSDMMSQTNELH
+430 LSDMMAQTNEL
-442 SQRAAEAKELDQ
+442 QGRRAAESKELEQ
-454 AWQREKVSLKAQ
+454 AWQREKASMKAQ
-466 LEEARK
+466 LDEARK
-472 TAGSGPPTSQVLARY
+472 AAGTGPPASQAIARY

-496 QLEGLK
+496 QLDGLRTD
-502 VELAASGK
+502 LAASGK
-510 NKEAAPALSQ
+510 NKDAAPALNQ

-545 IIGFS
+545 IVGFS
-550 EILLDEKTNKTTPE
+550 EILLDEKANKTTPE

-604 QPPVGV
+604 MPPVGL
-610 GTKAPVIL
+610 GTKPPVIL

-694 SKVNKESLPFDIGQ
+694 SKINKESLPFDIGQ

-749 DPQNIRLV
+749 DPQNIRLI

-764 NMEIIVADGGKA
+764 NMEIMVADGGKA

-783 KKPDM
+783 KKPDL

-806 LREDPAGSQI
+806 LREDPAGRQI
-816 PILIYTAKNISS
+816 PILIYTAKNITS

>member
-1 MSPETQKPKSFAD
+1 MPETPKPKSFAD

-20 EFVAHLQTLQD
+20 DFIAHLQALQED
-31 DMGTQLAEKEQEL
+31 VGSELGEKEKELALVKRQLAEKQQEL
-44 ALIQRLL
+44 
-51 ADKQREVDEMQN
+51 DEMQN
-63 AQLQWAIDRQALL
+63 AQLQWAMDRQ
-76 EQHESLKKGHLTLQQ
+76 S
-91 THDRAQADLGRLKD
+91 
-105 EAARARAHDQERAIE
+105 
-120 RQALLDQHE
+120 LLDQHE
-129 SLKQGNQDLQ
+129 SLKQGHVDLQ
-139 QSHDRAQVEL
+139 QSHDQAKVEL
-149 ARLKDDVARA
+149 ARLKDDIARA

-172 LEQERIQLAQKYEA
+172 LEQERIQLAQKSEG
-186 DQKKFREDLKTAE
+186 DQKKVRADLKAAQ
-199 DDLNSLQTSQLQWAV
+199 DDLDSLQSAQLQWAM
-214 DRETLLKDRES
+214 DRETLLKDRDT
-225 AVARQAQLEQE
+225 AVAKQAQLEQE
-236 WQKARASLT
+236 WQKARVDLT
-245 EDKARLEDLSDD
+245 KDKVRLSDATAQ

-262 KAVRA
+262 KAALA
-267 ELEPLKAAR
+267 EVEPLKAAR
-276 DKWQAERQRL
+276 EKWQADRHRL
-286 IADVARLEQGSQAA
+286 IADVARLEQESQEA
-300 ESQFKADRK
+300 ESQFRADRK
-309 LLLGQL
+309 LLQGQL
-315 DEARKKGA
+315 DEARKKAA
-323 DLDKAEA
+323 DLDKAEV
-330 EFQRLSDER
+330 EFARISDER

-344 KVKAMEKDWQSRE
+344 KVKALEKDWQSRE
-357 TSYAEEKSTLKK
+357 ASIAEEKSVLKK
-369 QNQDAIARLAAM
+369 QVADAVAKLAAM
-381 QQDYEKIK
+381 QQDYEKVK

-401 KAEEWTAR
+401 KAEQWTAR

-414 AEKNQLKVDL
+414 SEKNQLKVDL
-424 ERIQAQ
+424 ERVQAQ
-430 LSDMMSQTNELH
+430 LSDMMSQSNDLQT
-442 SQRAAEAKELDQ
+442 QRASQSKELEQ
-454 AWQREKVSLKAQ
+454 AWLREKASLKAQ
-466 LEEARK
+466 LDDARK
-472 TAGSGPPTSQVLARY
+472 AAGSGPPSSQVLARY

-496 QLEGLK
+496 QLDSMRT
-502 VELAASGK
+502 ELTASGK
-510 NKEAAPALSQ
+510 NKDAAPALAQ

-545 IIGFS
+545 INGFS
-550 EILLDEKTNKTTPE
+550 EILLDEKGNKTTPE

-574 ESGKRLVE
+574 ESAKRLGE

-604 QPPVGV
+604 VPPVGM
-610 GTKAPVIL
+610 GSKPPVIL

-764 NMEIIVADGGKA
+764 NMEVMVADGGKA

-783 KKPDM
+783 KKPDL

-816 PILIYTAKNISS
+816 PILIYTAKNITS
-828 EDRERLQGNIQSII
+828 EDRERLQGNIQTII

-854 MINNLQTSQAA
+854 MINNLQTSHAA

>member
-1 MSPETQKPKSFAD
+1 MTPEAPKARSFGD
-14 ILQQNQ
+14 ILKQNQ
-20 EFVAHLQTLQD
+20 EFIAHLQALQED
-31 DMGTQLAEKEQEL
+31 IGTQLAEKEREL
-44 ALIQRLL
+44 AVVKKQL
-51 ADKQREVDEMQN
+51 ADKQQELDELQN
-63 AQLQWAIDRQALL
+63 AQLQWAMDRQ
-76 EQHESLKKGHLTLQQ
+76 G
-91 THDRAQADLGRLKD
+91 
-105 EAARARAHDQERAIE
+105 
-120 RQALLDQHE
+120 LLDQHD
-129 SLKQGNQDLQ
+129 SLKSGHQDLQ
-139 QSHDRAQVEL
+139 QKHDQAQVEL
-149 ARLKDDVARA
+149 ARLKDDIARA
-159 KTRDEERRGQLRQ
+159 RARDEERRGQLKQ
-172 LEQERIQLAQKYEA
+172 LEQERIQLAQKFEA
-186 DQKKFREDLKTAE
+186 DQKKIRTDLKSAQ
-199 DDLNSLQTSQLQWAV
+199 DDLDGLQTAQLQWAI
-214 DRETLLKDRES
+214 DREGLIKDRDA
-225 AVARQAQLEQE
+225 AVGKLAQLEQD
-236 WQKARASLT
+236 WQKARLELT
-245 EDKARLEDLSDD
+245 QDKAKLGDLNSQ

-262 KAVRA
+262 KAIQA
-267 ELEPLKAAR
+267 EIEPLRAAR
-276 DKWQAERQRL
+276 EKWQTERQRL
-286 IADVARLEQGSQAA
+286 VADIARLEQAA
-300 ESQFKADRK
+300 QSADSEFKADRK
-309 LLLGQL
+309 LLMGQL
-315 DEARKKGA
+315 EEARKKAA

-339 SALLT
+339 AALLT
-344 KVKAMEKDWQSRE
+344 KVRALEKDWQARE
-357 TSYAEEKSTLKK
+357 ASIAEEKAGLKK
-369 QNQDAIARLAAM
+369 QVSDALAKLAAT
-381 QQDYEKIK
+381 QQDYEKLK
-389 ALHADLAGETGR
+389 GLHADLAGETGR
-401 KAEEWTAR
+401 KAEQWTAR

-414 AEKNQLKVDL
+414 SEKNQLKVDL
-424 ERIQAQ
+424 ERVQSQ
-430 LSDMMSQTNELH
+430 LSDMMEKANDLQTQRMNEA
-442 SQRAAEAKELDQ
+442 RELEQ
-454 AWQREKVSLKAQ
+454 AWQREKTALKAQ
-466 LEEARK
+466 LDEARK
-472 TAGSGPPTSQVLARY
+472 AAGSGPPTTQVLAKY

-496 QLEGLK
+496 QIDALRG
-502 VELAASGK
+502 ELATSGRSK
-510 NKEAAPALSQ
+510 DAAPALAQ

-574 ESGKRLVE
+574 ESGKRLSE

-595 GIQERPVQM
+595 GIQERPVAIV
-604 QPPVGV
+604 PPVGAAS
-610 GTKAPVIL
+610 KPPVIL
-618 VADNDPAVKE
+618 VADNDPAVRE

-653 AVQLQ
+653 AVQLR

-694 SKVNKESLPFDIGQ
+694 SKVNKESLPADLGQ

-764 NMEIIVADGGKA
+764 NMEIMVAEGGKQ
-776 GLELALK
+776 GLEMALK
-783 KKPDM
+783 KKPDL

-806 LREDPAGSQI
+806 LRDDPTGAQI
-816 PILIYTAKNISS
+816 PILIYTAKNVTS
-828 EDRERLQGNIQSII
+828 EDRERLQGNIQTII

>member
-1 MSPETQKPKSFAD
+1 MRAD
-14 ILQQNQ
+14 LKTSQDDLDS
-20 EFVAHLQTLQD
+20 LQT
-31 DMGTQLAEKEQEL
+31 
-44 ALIQRLL
+44 
-51 ADKQREVDEMQN
+51 
-63 AQLQWAIDRQALL
+63 AQLQWAM
-76 EQHESLKKGHLTLQQ
+76 
-91 THDRAQADLGRLKD
+91 
-105 EAARARAHDQERAIE
+105 
-120 RQALLDQHE
+120 
-129 SLKQGNQDLQ
+129 
-139 QSHDRAQVEL
+139 
-149 ARLKDDVARA
+149 
-159 KTRDEERRGQLRQ
+159 
-172 LEQERIQLAQKYEA
+172 
-186 DQKKFREDLKTAE
+186 
-199 DDLNSLQTSQLQWAV
+199 
-214 DRETLLKDRES
+214 DRETLLKDRDA
-225 AVARQAQLEQE
+225 AVAKQAQLEQE
-236 WQKARASLT
+236 WQKARAALT
-245 EDKARLEDLSDD
+245 QEKAKLSE
-257 LQQQL
+257 LNSQQQQQL
-262 KAVRA
+262 KALQA
-267 ELEPLKAAR
+267 EVDPLRTAKER
-276 DKWQAERQRL
+276 WQAERQRL
-286 IADVARLEQGSQAA
+286 VGDIARLEQATVTA
-300 ESQFKADRK
+300 DAQFKADRK
-309 LLLGQL
+309 LLQTQL
-315 DEARKKGA
+315 DDSRKKIAELEKVQA
-323 DLDKAEA
+323 D
-330 EFQRLSDER
+330 FQRVSDER
-339 SALLT
+339 TALLT
-344 KVKAMEKDWQSRE
+344 KVRALEKDWQSRE
-357 TSYAEEKSTLKK
+357 ASISEEKAALKK
-369 QNQDAIARLAAM
+369 QVSDAVARLSAM
-381 QQDYEKIK
+381 QQDYEKLK
-389 ALHADLAGETGR
+389 GLHADLAGETGR

-414 AEKNQLKVDL
+414 SEKNQLKVDL
-424 ERIQAQ
+424 ERVQAE
-430 LSDMMSQTNELH
+430 LSDMMARTNELQG
-442 SQRAAEAKELDQ
+442 QRMAQTKELEQ
-454 AWQREKVSLKAQ
+454 AWQREKAALKAQ

-472 TAGSGPPTSQVLARY
+472 AAGSGPPTSQAIARY

-496 QLEGLK
+496 QLDGLK
-502 VELAASGK
+502 TELAATGK
-510 NKEAAPALSQ
+510 SKDAAPALAQ
-520 AKRDFEAKFR
+520 ARRDFEAKFR

-564 ERREFVAHIN
+564 ERREFVSHIN

-595 GIQERPVQM
+595 GIQERPIAIV
-604 QPPVGV
+604 PPAGAAS
-610 GTKAPVIL
+610 KAPVIL

-749 DPQNIRLV
+749 DPQNIRLI

-764 NMEIIVADGGKA
+764 NMEVMVADGGKA
-776 GLELALK
+776 GLDMALK
-783 KKPDM
+783 KKPDL

-806 LREDPAGSQI
+806 LREDPAASQI
-816 PILIYTAKNISS
+816 PILIYTAKNITS

>member
-1 MSPETQKPKSFAD
+1 MAPEAPKAKSFAD
-14 ILQQNQ
+14 ILQQNR
-20 EFVAHLQTLQD
+20 EFITHLQALQED
-31 DMGTQLAEKEQEL
+31 IGGQLEEKEKELALTKRQLAEKQQEL
-44 ALIQRLL
+44 
-51 ADKQREVDEMQN
+51 DELQN
-63 AQLQWAIDRQALL
+63 AQLQWAMD
-76 EQHESLKKGHLTLQQ
+76 
-91 THDRAQADLGRLKD
+91 
-105 EAARARAHDQERAIE
+105 

-129 SLKQGNQDLQ
+129 ALKQGHQDLQ
-139 QSHDRAQVEL
+139 QSHDRAEVEL
-149 ARLKDDVARA
+149 GRLKDDVTRS
-159 KTRDEERRGQLRQ
+159 KSRDEERRGQLRQ
-172 LEQERIQLAQKYEA
+172 LEQERMQAAQKFEN
-186 DQKKFREDLKTAE
+186 DQKKIRSDLKLAQEDLDT
-199 DDLNSLQTSQLQWAV
+199 LQSAQLQWAM
-214 DRETLLKDRES
+214 DRETLLKDRDA
-225 AVARQAQLEQE
+225 AVGKQAELEQE
-236 WQKARASLT
+236 WQKARAQLT
-245 EDKARLEDLSDD
+245 QDKTRLTDLSAQ

-262 KAVRA
+262 KAVQA
-267 ELEPLKAAR
+267 EIEPLKAAR
-276 DKWQAERQRL
+276 EKWQAERQRL

-300 ESQFKADRK
+300 DAQFKADRK
-309 LLLGQL
+309 LLQGQL
-315 DEARKKGA
+315 DEARKKAA

-344 KVKAMEKDWQSRE
+344 KVKALEKDWQSRE
-357 TSYAEEKSTLKK
+357 ASVAEEKAGLKK
-369 QNQDAIARLAAM
+369 QVQDAVAKLAAM

-401 KAEEWTAR
+401 KAEAWTGR

-414 AEKNQLKVDL
+414 SEKNQLKVDL
-424 ERIQAQ
+424 ERVQGQ
-430 LSDMMSQTNELH
+430 LSEMMAETNELH
-442 SQRAAEAKELDQ
+442 SRRANEAKELEQ
-454 AWQREKVSLKAQ
+454 AWHREKASLKLQ

-472 TAGSGPPTSQVLARY
+472 AAGSGPPTSQVLARY

-496 QLEGLK
+496 QLDGLK
-502 VELAASGK
+502 TELSASGK
-510 NKEAAPALSQ
+510 NKDAAPALTQ

-550 EILLDEKTNKTTPE
+550 EILLDEKANKTTPE

-604 QPPVGV
+604 MPPVG
-610 GTKAPVIL
+610 GGSKPPVIL

-694 SKVNKESLPFDIGQ
+694 SKINKESLPFDIGQ

-764 NMEIIVADGGKA
+764 NMEVIVADGGKA

-783 KKPDM
+783 KKPDL

-806 LREDPAGSQI
+806 LREDPAASQI
-816 PILIYTAKNISS
+816 PILIYTAKNITS

-854 MINNLQTSQAA
+854 MINNLQTTQAA

>member
-1 MSPETQKPKSFAD
+1 MPEAPKPKSFAD

-20 EFVAHLQTLQD
+20 DFITHLQALQED
-31 DMGTQLAEKEQEL
+31 VGGELEEKEKELAIVKRHLAEKQQEL
-44 ALIQRLL
+44 
-51 ADKQREVDEMQN
+51 DEMQN
-63 AQLQWAIDRQALL
+63 AQLQWAMDRQ
-76 EQHESLKKGHLTLQQ
+76 S
-91 THDRAQADLGRLKD
+91 
-105 EAARARAHDQERAIE
+105 
-120 RQALLDQHE
+120 LLDQHE
-129 SLKQGNQDLQ
+129 SLKQGQQDLQ
-139 QSHDRAQVEL
+139 QSHDQAKVEL
-149 ARLKDDVARA
+149 ARLKDDIARA
-159 KTRDEERRGQLRQ
+159 KVRDEERRGQLRQ
-172 LEQERIQLAQKYEA
+172 LEQERIQLAQKSEG
-186 DQKKFREDLKTAE
+186 DQKKIRADLKAAQ
-199 DDLNSLQTSQLQWAV
+199 DDLDSLQSAQLQWAM
-214 DRETLLKDRES
+214 DRETLLKDRDT
-225 AVARQAQLEQE
+225 AVAKQAQLEQE
-236 WQKARASLT
+236 WQKARAELT
-245 EDKARLEDLSDD
+245 KDKARLTDVTAQV
-257 LQQQL
+257 QQQL
-262 KAVRA
+262 KAVQA
-267 ELEPLKAAR
+267 ELEPLKTGR
-276 DKWQAERQRL
+276 DRWQAERQRL
-286 IADVARLEQGSQAA
+286 VADVARLEQESQTA
-300 ESQFKADRK
+300 ESQFRADRK
-309 LLLGQL
+309 LLQGQL
-315 DEARKKGA
+315 EEARKKGA

-330 EFQRLSDER
+330 EFARLSDER

-344 KVKAMEKDWQSRE
+344 KVKALEKDWQSRE
-357 TSYAEEKSTLKK
+357 ASIAEEKSGLKK
-369 QNQDAIARLAAM
+369 QVHDAVARLAAM

-401 KAEEWTAR
+401 KAEEWTSR

-414 AEKNQLKVDL
+414 SEKNQLKVDL
-424 ERIQAQ
+424 ERVQAQ
-430 LSDMMSQTNELH
+430 LSDMMSQSNDLH
-442 SQRAAEAKELDQ
+442 SQRASQSKELEQ
-454 AWQREKVSLKAQ
+454 AWLREKASLKAQ
-466 LEEARK
+466 LDEARK
-472 TAGSGPPTSQVLARY
+472 AAGSGPPSSQVLARY

-496 QLEGLK
+496 QLDGLRT
-502 VELAASGK
+502 ELTASGK
-510 NKEAAPALSQ
+510 NKDAAPALVQ

-545 IIGFS
+545 INGFS
-550 EILLDEKTNKTTPE
+550 EILLDEKGNKTTPE

-574 ESGKRLVE
+574 ESAKRLGE

-595 GIQERPVQM
+595 GIQERPMQM
-604 QPPVGV
+604 VPPVGS
-610 GTKAPVIL
+610 GSKPPVIL

-764 NMEIIVADGGKA
+764 NMEVMVADGGKA

-783 KKPDM
+783 KKPDL

-806 LREDPAGSQI
+806 LREDPDGSQI
-816 PILIYTAKNISS
+816 PILIYTAKNITS
-828 EDRERLQGNIQSII
+828 EDRERLQGNIQTII

-854 MINNLQTSQAA
+854 MINNLQTTQAA